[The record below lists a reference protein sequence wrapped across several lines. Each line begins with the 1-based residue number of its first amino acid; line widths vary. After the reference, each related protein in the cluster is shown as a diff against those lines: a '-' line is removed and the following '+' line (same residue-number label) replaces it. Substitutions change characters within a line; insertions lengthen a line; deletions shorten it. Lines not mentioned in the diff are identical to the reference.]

1 MVARGCKGI
10 MSLILL
16 MDNQDDYDVVL
27 VLRGWTLASKA
38 ETLSLDGILSIVTFT
53 PVLPLFLLPLF

>member
-1 MVARGCKGI
+1 

-38 ETLSLDGILSIVTFT
+38 ETLSLYGILSIVTFT